1 VLRVTVSPEP
11 EGPAGYSYAALV
23 LRPTDPEP
31 VTVKL
36 QEIAFSGWIAP
47 PEDGWLVV
55 LPAAADVAVASG
67 RRGVVEIGATLAPLA
82 ATVLAIRVLD
92 DRQLA
97 LVCWQDG
104 VEVARY
110 VSDPS
115 KEPGAAYDVLDDP
128 IGDEHAEAIA
138 EACGRPDAGEELAE
152 VLAEA
157 QDPEEE
163 IESERLTKVLALL
176 GMPPWIV
183 SAWVLP
189 KPMPLGPRP
198 KDLTRLGAGR
208 PGVGG
213 LLAGGAARAARRRK
227 PAPVIADPPRND
239 GGPDDLMW
247 L

>member
-1 VLRVTVSPEP
+1 MLRVTVSPEP
-11 EGPAGYSYAALV
+11 EGPAGYSYAALL
-23 LRPTDPEP
+23 LRPADPER
-31 VTVKL
+31 VTDRL
-36 QEIAFSGWIAP
+36 RELGFSGWVAP
-47 PEDGWLVV
+47 PEDDWLVV
-55 LPAAADVAVASG
+55 LPAAADAAVASG
-67 RRGVVEIGATLAPLA
+67 RRGVVEVGETLATLV

-115 KEPGAAYDVLDDP
+115 KEPGAAYDVLDDA
-128 IGDEHAEAIA
+128 IGVEHAEAIA

-152 VLAEA
+152 VLAEP

-176 GMPPWIV
+176 GLPAWIV

-189 KPMPLGPRP
+189 KRMPLGPKP

-227 PAPVIADPPRND
+227 PAPVIPDPPRND
-239 GGPDDLMW
+239 GPPDDLMW
-247 L
+247 M